1 MSTPEIDQVLAQM
14 RDHPRAGHRCRTA
27 ARTTGPERL
36 RRAAAAF
43 DRLGQRHPAKGQ
55 RDAYVLRAGRRGLD
69 LAEVMVAMQK
79 SSLSF
84 QAMVE
89 VRNKLIEAYK
99 DIKNMPV

>member
-14 RDHPRAGHRCRTA
+14 RITRAQATGADMAPEQPTQSGFGDMLKRSIDAVNDTQQKANAMRTSF
-27 ARTTGPERL
+27 EQ
-36 RRAAAAF
+36 
-43 DRLGQRHPAKGQ
+43 GQE
-55 RDAYVLRAGRRGLD
+55 GLD